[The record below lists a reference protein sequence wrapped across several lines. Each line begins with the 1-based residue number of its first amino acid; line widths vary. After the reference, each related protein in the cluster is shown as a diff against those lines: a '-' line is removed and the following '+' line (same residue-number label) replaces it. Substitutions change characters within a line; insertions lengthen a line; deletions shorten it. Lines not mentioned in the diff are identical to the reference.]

1 MRFNDYK
8 NSYDELFPQTPKTKP
23 VMVIET
29 PVGNVVEEEHD
40 EQTTV
45 ETPVIIEEKE
55 IENNGSSGIGESNN
69 E

>member
-8 NSYDELFPQTPKTKP
+8 NSYDELFPQIPKTKP
-23 VMVIET
+23 VTVIES

-40 EQTTV
+40 EHET